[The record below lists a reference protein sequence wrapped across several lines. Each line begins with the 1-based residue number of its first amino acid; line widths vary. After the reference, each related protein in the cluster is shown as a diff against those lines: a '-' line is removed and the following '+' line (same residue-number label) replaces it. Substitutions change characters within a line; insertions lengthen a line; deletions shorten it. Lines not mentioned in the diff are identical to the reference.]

1 MGTLITASQ
10 RSIEWEYVCHMVIF
24 TSKVSICFIMFA
36 LDMPNLDDGQDI
48 QNHELK
54 FGNKDSP

>member
-10 RSIEWEYVCHMVIF
+10 RSIEWEYVWHMVIF
-24 TSKVSICFIMFA
+24 TWNVIICFTMFA

-48 QNHELK
+48 
-54 FGNKDSP
+54 